1 MSKDNSKNL
10 EATVNKLADY
20 TVLIS
25 KYGSVSNEQIVDN
38 LFKNKEALKEEN
50 LDDIDIL
57 RAICNNGLNYEKDGK
72 TYFNGLTTA
81 LFKSVKNAIY
91 FTEDEGT
98 TLPTIEEVVVYEY
111 GKLFSTPENDSEG
124 YKMLFT
130 GEGSKLYDRL
140 VSYNLSI
147 EEIGKFSDIIDES
160 VFQKDNSRISEFES
174 TISTIK
180 RVKPEI
186 DKKAT
191 MTKLSDSKKKLLEA
205 KKDIISTKK
214 AEITDLTVESNKK
227 MVA

>member
-10 EATVNKLADY
+10 ETTVNKLADY
-20 TVLIS
+20 TVFIS
-25 KYGSVSNEQIVDN
+25 KYGSVPNEQIVDN
-38 LFKNKEALKEEN
+38 LFKSKKALKEDN

-81 LFKSVKNAIY
+81 LFKSVKNVIY

-98 TLPTIEEVVVYEY
+98 TLPTIEEEVVYEY

-124 YKMLFT
+124 YRMLFT

-140 VSYNLSI
+140 IGYGLSS
-147 EEIGKFSDIIDES
+147 EEISNFSDIIDES
-160 VFQKDNSRISEFES
+160 VFQKDNSRISEFKS

-180 RVKPEI
+180 SVKQEV

-191 MTKLSDSKKKLLEA
+191 VTKLSDSKIKLLEA
-205 KKDIISTKK
+205 KKDIITTKK
-214 AEITDLTVESNKK
+214 ATVTELPVESSKK

>member
-20 TVLIS
+20 TVFIS

-38 LFKNKEALKEEN
+38 MFKNKEALKEDN

-98 TLPTIEEVVVYEY
+98 TLPTIEEEIVYAY

-130 GEGSKLYDRL
+130 GEGSKVYDRL
-140 VSYNLSI
+140 VSYNLSS
-147 EEIGKFSDIIDES
+147 EEISNFSDIIDES
-160 VFQKDNSRISEFES
+160 VFQKDNSRISEFER
-174 TISTIK
+174 TISSIK
-180 RVKPEI
+180 SVKQKV

-191 MTKLSDSKKKLLEA
+191 VTKLSDSKKELLRV
-205 KKDIISTKK
+205 KKDMIATKK
-214 AEITDLTVESNKK
+214 AEITDLSAASNKK